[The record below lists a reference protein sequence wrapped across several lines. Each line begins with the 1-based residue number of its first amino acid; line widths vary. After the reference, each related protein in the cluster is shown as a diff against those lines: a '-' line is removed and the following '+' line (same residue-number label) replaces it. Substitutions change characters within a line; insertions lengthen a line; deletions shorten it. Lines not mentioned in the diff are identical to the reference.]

1 MTSKE
6 FDSSE
11 TSCINRVAIIEC
23 LECRWGKEREH
34 LDSQLAHAQLSVHNL
49 AHYKDKNILPKM
61 VKIVDEMTIFE
72 KSYLGRPKW
81 LAEVVSRNG

>member
-1 MTSKE
+1 MS
-6 FDSSE
+6 
-11 TSCINRVAIIEC
+11 RLQV
-23 LECRWGKEREH
+23 GKEREH

-61 VKIVDEMTIFE
+61 VKIVDEMVDNFFGEAEMTIYE